1 MLREVHMVKAID
13 TRYAGCRFR
22 SRLEARW
29 AVFFDHHDIGWK
41 YEYQGFEVDGR
52 AYLPD
57 FLLDCGTWV
66 EVKGDEASLDRP
78 LMLAAASQ
86 LPSMPAVC
94 ESGPRLL
101 ILGEIPDPPADA
113 DLGWLGFSAEPC
125 ASARVKDRGRLLTCK
140 IGASNGLWTCTCG
153 TWSPEPHS
161 FPGTC
166 GHVRALHR
174 ALSGREAPGV
184 LLRSLNYHDT
194 YAASHRYGFGVYE
207 KNRRPWI
214 LFNYDV
220 EPRGWLTPVRDHEY
234 DLGYAKDAYL
244 AARSARFE
252 HGEHGAR

>member
-1 MLREVHMVKAID
+1 
-13 TRYAGCRFR
+13 
-22 SRLEARW
+22 
-29 AVFFDHHDIGWK
+29 
-41 YEYQGFEVDGR
+41 
-52 AYLPD
+52 
-57 FLLDCGTWV
+57 
-66 EVKGDEASLDRP
+66 
-78 LMLAAASQ
+78 MLAAASQ

-125 ASARVKDRGRLLTCK
+125 ASARVKDAGRLLTCE

-207 KNRRPWI
+207 KNRRPWV